1 MKKNDLVFNYETVS
15 ILDVDLTINTE
26 YKDPFPEVI
35 FYFDDKEKILLSL
48 SKTKDVESEF
58 DTLLQLFKIF
68 DCKKLSEFKN
78 RRVDKITYKKD
89 NWNDAIFVGIGLIS
103 KDMFIDLHGN
113 ISSEEDAKKKIIEI
127 MNY

>member
-1 MKKNDLVFNYETVS
+1 MKKNVLVFNYETVS

-35 FYFDDKEKILLSL
+35 FYFDNKEKVLLSL

-58 DTLLQLFKIF
+58 DTLLQLFEIF

-89 NWNDAIFVGIGLIS
+89 NWNESIFVGIGLIS

-113 ISSEEDAKKKIIEI
+113 ISSEEDAKKKLLKL
-127 MNY
+127 